1 MFTMSEHDIS
11 TIRRATVDDLEA
23 IVHLIRMGDERDYGP
38 ENVAQYIQR
47 LNPAYTQAW
56 MAVVGRR
63 PVGMTMT
70 FQRMLRAPKRQYMA
84 RYWANLFI
92 DPDYRHLMLYPRLLK
107 LKFGESKQDGI
118 DFLYAM
124 VRRPRLIE
132 AHVRIG
138 FTKIAD
144 VMVMVKPLRPGRLVT
159 KYKTLPRFLAMFTW
173 PVDWLFS
180 RYLRMRQPHR
190 PSGLTINEVSWNS
203 AEVAD
208 FAELLKDSCAD
219 RIGQVWTSDAIRR
232 RFTYSL
238 DGEPYVLLV
247 SRREGQVVAAIVYR
261 TVNRDRG
268 IRMGVVMDLVFRD
281 KEELAA
287 QAVLAEAQRRSYAEG
302 ADGMMCLN
310 GSGPGMQKLLV
321 ADGYFVSSERYSLLL
336 WPKAK
341 LSADPVLCDIS
352 CWRLAFSDHDAF

>member
-1 MFTMSEHDIS
+1 MSEHDIS
-11 TIRRATVDDLEA
+11 TVRRATVDDLEG
-23 IVHLIRMGDERDYGP
+23 IVQLIRRGDERDYDP
-38 ENVAQYIQR
+38 EDVAQYIQR
-47 LNPAYTQAW
+47 LNPAYSQAW
-56 MAVVGRR
+56 MAAVGKR

-70 FQRMLRAPKRQYMA
+70 FQRQLQAPKRRYTA

-107 LKFGESKQDGI
+107 LKFYESKQDGI

-144 VMVMVKPLRPGRLVT
+144 VMVMVKPLRPGRLVI
-159 KYKTLPRFLAMFTW
+159 KYKALPRFLAILIR

-180 RYLRMRQPHR
+180 RYLRMRQPR
-190 PSGLTINEVSWNS
+190 RLSGLSIDEVPWDS

-219 RIGQVWTSDAIRR
+219 RIGQVWTSDAIRS
-232 RFTYSL
+232 RFTCSL
-238 DGEPYVLLV
+238 DGDPYVLLV

-261 TVNRDRG
+261 TVDRDRG
-268 IRMGVVMDLVFRD
+268 VRMGVVMDLVFRD

-287 QAVLAEAQRRSYAEG
+287 QAVLAEAQRRSYAAG
-302 ADGMMCLN
+302 ADGMMYLD
-310 GSGPGMQKLLV
+310 GSGPGTQKLFA
-321 ADGYFVSSERYSLLL
+321 ADGYFVSSDRYSLLL
-336 WPKAK
+336 WPKTK
-341 LSADPVLCDIS
+341 LSVDPLLCDIS
-352 CWRLAFSDHDAF
+352 SWRLAFSDHDAL

>member
-1 MFTMSEHDIS
+1 MSEPDIS
-11 TIRRATVDDLEA
+11 TVRRATVDDLEG
-23 IVHLIRMGDERDYGP
+23 IVQLIRMGDERDYDP
-38 ENVAQYIQR
+38 QDVARYIQR
-47 LNPAYTQAW
+47 LNPVYSQAW
-56 MAVVGRR
+56 MAAVGKR

-70 FQRMLRAPKRQYMA
+70 FQRMLQAPNRTYMA

-92 DPDYRHLMLYPRLLK
+92 DPNYRHLMLYPRLLK
-107 LKFGESKQDGI
+107 LKFCESKQDGI

-144 VMVMVKPLRPGRLVT
+144 VMVMVKPLRPGRLVI
-159 KYKTLPRFLAMFTW
+159 KYKTLPRLLAIVTW

-180 RYLRMRQPHR
+180 RYLHMRQSHR
-190 PSGLTINEVSWNS
+190 PSGLSIDEVSWDS
-203 AEVAD
+203 SDVDDIAEI
-208 FAELLKDSCAD
+208 LRDSCVN

-238 DGEPYVLLV
+238 DGDPYILLV

-261 TVNRDRG
+261 TVDRDRG
-268 IRMGVVMDLVFRD
+268 VRMGVVMDLVFRD

-287 QAVLAEAQRRSYAEG
+287 QAVLAEAQRRSYAAG
-302 ADGMMCLN
+302 ADGMMYLD
-310 GSGPGMQKLLV
+310 GSGPGIQKLFA

-336 WPKAK
+336 WPKTK
-341 LSADPVLCDIS
+341 LSADPILCDIS
-352 CWRLAFSDHDAF
+352 SWRLAFSDHDAF